1 MNIIITDDHEIIRE
15 GLKKIISKHDDLK
28 IVAEAASI
36 GELEKS
42 LENNRAELVILDIS
56 LPDKSGLDFVK
67 DLKSRYPETKVLL
80 FSIYP
85 EEKFAKRAIS
95 IGADGYLSKSAKPS
109 EIISAI
115 RKIESGGK
123 YLKTELIE
131 KLFML
136 SNKTN
141 VVTSHESLSN
151 REFEVLRLLAK
162 GNKITD
168 IAESLG
174 LSVNT
179 IASYKARIQEKLN
192 IKSTADLIR
201 YAIDNDLV
209 EKY

>member
-1 MNIIITDDHEIIRE
+1 MNIVITDDHEIIRE
-15 GLKKIISKHDDLK
+15 GLKKILAKHDDLK
-28 IVAEAASI
+28 IIAEASSI
-36 GELEKS
+36 NELDKILEEK
-42 LENNRAELVILDIS
+42 EVDFIMLDIS

-67 DLKSRYPETKVLL
+67 DIKLRFPEVKVLV

-85 EEKFAKRAIS
+85 DEKFAKRAIN

-109 EIISAI
+109 EIIEAI

-123 YLKTELIE
+123 FLKAEVIEELF
-131 KLFML
+131 LRN
-136 SNKTN
+136 NKTGVN
-141 VVTSHESLSN
+141 SAHEILSN

-162 GNKITD
+162 GNKITE

-179 IASYKARIQEKLN
+179 IASYKTRIQDKLN
-192 IKSTADLIR
+192 IKSTAELIR

>member
-28 IVAEAASI
+28 IVAEAASVA
-36 GELEKS
+36 ELEKS

-67 DLKSRYPETKVLL
+67 DLKLRYPEIKVLL

-85 EEKFAKRAIS
+85 EEKFAKRAINM
-95 IGADGYLSKSAKPS
+95 GADGYLSKSAKPS

-123 YLKTELIE
+123 YLKSELIE
-131 KLFML
+131 KLFMQ

>member
-28 IVAEAASI
+28 IVAEAASVA
-36 GELEKS
+36 ELEKS

-67 DLKSRYPETKVLL
+67 DLKSRYPEIKVLL

-131 KLFML
+131 KLFMQ

>member
-1 MNIIITDDHEIIRE
+1 MKIAITDDHEIIRE
-15 GLKKIISKHDDLK
+15 GLKKILTKQEDFR

-36 GELEKS
+36 GELEKH
-42 LENNRAELVILDIS
+42 LEDTVVDLLILDIS
-56 LPDKSGLDFVK
+56 LPDKSGLDFIK
-67 DLKSRYPETKVLL
+67 DLKARYPETKILM

-85 EEKFAKRAIS
+85 DEKFARRAINM
-95 IGADGYLSKSAKPS
+95 GADGYLSKNAKPS

-115 RKIESGGK
+115 RKIEKGGK
-123 YLKTELIE
+123 YIKSEIIEEYILNPNKSSSLKPYE
-131 KLFML
+131 
-136 SNKTN
+136 N
-141 VVTSHESLSN
+141 LSN

-162 GNKITD
+162 GNKITE
-168 IAESLG
+168 IAESLN

-201 YAIDNDLV
+201 YAIDNDLI

>member
-28 IVAEAASI
+28 IVAEAASVA
-36 GELEKS
+36 ELEKS

-131 KLFML
+131 KLFMQ

-141 VVTSHESLSN
+141 VVISHESLSN

>member
-1 MNIIITDDHEIIRE
+1 MNIVITDDHEIIRE
-15 GLKKIISKHDDLK
+15 GLKKILTKHDDLK
-28 IVAEAASI
+28 VVAEASSI
-36 GELEKS
+36 KELENI
-42 LENNRAELVILDIS
+42 LEEKKIDFIMLDIS

-67 DLKSRYPETKVLL
+67 NIKLRLPEVKVLM

-95 IGADGYLSKSAKPS
+95 LGADGYLSKSAKPS
-109 EIISAI
+109 EIIEAV
-115 RKIESGGK
+115 RKIEKGGK

-131 KLFML
+131 ELFLHPERSGMI
-136 SNKTN
+136 S
-141 VVTSHESLSN
+141 SHEALSN

-162 GNKITD
+162 GNKITE
-168 IAESLG
+168 IAASLG

-179 IASYKARIQEKLN
+179 IASYKTRIQDKLN
-192 IKSTADLIR
+192 IKSTAELIR